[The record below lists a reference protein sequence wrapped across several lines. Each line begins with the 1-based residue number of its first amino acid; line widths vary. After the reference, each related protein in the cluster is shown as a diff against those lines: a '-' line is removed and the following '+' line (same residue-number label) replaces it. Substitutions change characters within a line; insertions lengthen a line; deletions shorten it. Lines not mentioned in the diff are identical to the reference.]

1 MKCFGLIAVA
11 NMKSGR
17 LMRQA
22 TSIRVLKLS
31 LWEDEV
37 KFNVDLNGDGD
48 TGLVT
53 VEAIGN
59 ASS

>member
-1 MKCFGLIAVA
+1 
-11 NMKSGR
+11 
-17 LMRQA
+17 MRQA